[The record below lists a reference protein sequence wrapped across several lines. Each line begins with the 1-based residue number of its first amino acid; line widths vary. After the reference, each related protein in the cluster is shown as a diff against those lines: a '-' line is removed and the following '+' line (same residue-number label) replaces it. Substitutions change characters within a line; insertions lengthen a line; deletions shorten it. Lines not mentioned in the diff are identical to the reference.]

1 MRILAKLIT
10 MPLIA
15 SGFINAASAN
25 DIHKSCTK
33 PLTIGEFGVESN
45 LKIVIN
51 EGVATLSG
59 YAGSET
65 NSQHAERIALCID
78 GVDVVENNSNY
89 D

>member
-1 MRILAKLIT
+1 
-10 MPLIA
+10 MPLVA
-15 SGFINAASAN
+15 SGFINASSAN
-25 DIHKSCTK
+25 DLHRSCTK

-45 LKIVIN
+45 LDIVIK

-65 NSQHAERIALCID
+65 NSQHVARIALCID
-78 GVDVVENNSNY
+78 GVDGVDGVDVVENNTSY

>member
-10 MPLIA
+10 MPLVA
-15 SGFINAASAN
+15 SGFLNAASAN
-25 DIHKSCTK
+25 DLHKSCTK

-45 LKIVIN
+45 LDIVIN
-51 EGVATLSG
+51 EGVAILSG

-65 NSQHAERIALCID
+65 NSQHVERIALCIA
-78 GVDVVENNSNY
+78 GVDVVKNNTSY